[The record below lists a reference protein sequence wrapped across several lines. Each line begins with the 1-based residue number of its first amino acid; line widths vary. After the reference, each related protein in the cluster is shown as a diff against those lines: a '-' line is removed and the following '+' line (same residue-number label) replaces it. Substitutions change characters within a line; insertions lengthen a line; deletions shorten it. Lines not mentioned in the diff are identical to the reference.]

1 MLLCNVN
8 FFSIFQSLG
17 GFTSIE
23 DLNLAPG
30 VGTNLIEANRQILTV
45 SAPVQSSQTSVA
57 NRKANTRNRLVVTR
71 FQIMK
76 QLANGKLHLEAVII
90 QALNQLRALHQ

>member
-1 MLLCNVN
+1 MLLCNIN
-8 FFSIFQSLG
+8 LFFFIFQSLG

-57 NRKANTRNRLVVTR
+57 NRKANTRNRSVVN
-71 FQIMK
+71 FQF
-76 QLANGKLHLEAVII
+76 
-90 QALNQLRALHQ
+90 